1 MRRRLKRVKNDLDID
16 TLSQEEI
23 QSAKGVINI
32 ERSDREGETLSEAFV
47 NRIRENMDIGDTGY
61 TREVLFPIPLK
72 LVEDSESTRN
82 FIKKVG
88 EISRSKNFNLPITME
103 NETVEDVEIMNLVIK
118 PTTKTDIQSIE
129 EYLLN

>member
-23 QSAKGVINI
+23 QSAKEVINI